1 MQNSVTLKISKR
13 ALAVKFAS
21 LAYTCIRTIYIY
33 IYRFCVHM
41 YKDYIYIYIGFEL
54 RNYLDTYP

>member
-1 MQNSVTLKISKR
+1 MQNSVTFKVSKR

-21 LAYTCIRTIYIY
+21 LAYTCIRTIYRIQV
-33 IYRFCVHM
+33 F
-41 YKDYIYIYIGFEL
+41 IYIYIGFEL

>member
-1 MQNSVTLKISKR
+1 MQNSVTFKISKR

-33 IYRFCVHM
+33 IY
-41 YKDYIYIYIGFEL
+41 IYIGFEL